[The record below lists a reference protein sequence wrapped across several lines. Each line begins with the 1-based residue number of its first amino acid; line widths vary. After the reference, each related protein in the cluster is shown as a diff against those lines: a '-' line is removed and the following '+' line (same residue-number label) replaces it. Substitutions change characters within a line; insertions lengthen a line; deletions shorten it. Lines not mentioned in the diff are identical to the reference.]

1 MSYNFKRVHYFR
13 ENRFNFLFV
22 RTPKRHLRVSL
33 SVNTANIFRFVN
45 SNLKAQKVISFLQ
58 VFTGFIVMSCDAVE
72 KAGKN
77 FCKKCFLLQEGM
89 RKSEI
94 RDELMYLGTLSGKL
108 SPSFSAAGFLRVN
121 QLILS
126 GLFSTATTYSI
137 ICIQFD
143 LENKQ
148 KTMSE

>member
-1 MSYNFKRVHYFR
+1 MKPLDIFLKVIVNLSKGLIVNKGFHYPPNNLYSFH
-13 ENRFNFLFV
+13 
-22 RTPKRHLRVSL
+22 TL
-33 SVNTANIFRFVN
+33 SN
-45 SNLKAQKVISFLQ
+45 NLIDKIISFLQ

-72 KAGKN
+72 KAGRN
-77 FCKKCFLLQEGM
+77 FADKCFLLQEGM
-89 RKSEI
+89 KKSEI
-94 RDELMYLGTLSGKL
+94 REELMYLGTLSGKL

-148 KTMSE
+148 KTMNE